1 MPAAVL
7 RRTVERAD
15 AFQRGSSIPRVL
27 VATVKKFGED
37 RAGQLAALIAYY
49 GFFSLFPLLLALV
62 TGVALVVDDPAVQRR
77 VLDAAL
83 GPFPVIGERIG
94 RNIRALP
101 AKGAALAIGLAGAV
115 WAGLGVVRAAQAAM
129 NRIWHVPVRRQPGL
143 VVAVLRGLVMLATLG
158 VFVLVASVLG
168 GGALAA
174 GGGEPWVRGA
184 AAAGSA
190 LMNLAV
196 FLVAFRILTVA
207 DVGWRDVLPGAAL
220 AAIGWTLLQATGGYL
235 VGRQLERAAP
245 TYGFFAVVIGAL
257 TWLSLGA
264 QLTLFAAE
272 LNVVLA
278 RGLSPRSLDP
288 EDLTEAD
295 RRALTALA
303 KVEERREEEDVDVR
317 FEEGDGRR
325 AAPGA
330 ARSGRGGDSI
340 PALLRAIATDAST
353 LVRKEIEL
361 ARQELAEGVRA
372 RAVGLA
378 LFGAA
383 AVAGLFLVLFL
394 GLAGA
399 AALALVL
406 PAWAAYALV
415 AATFA
420 VLAAGTALVGRR
432 ALRRTPLAARR
443 TRRTIEEDV
452 RWVRDRLRR

>member
-1 MPAAVL
+1 M
-7 RRTVERAD
+7 
-15 AFQRGSSIPRVL
+15 
-27 VATVKKFGED
+27 
-37 RAGQLAALIAYY
+37 
-49 GFFSLFPLLLALV
+49 
-62 TGVALVVDDPAVQRR
+62 
-77 VLDAAL
+77 
-83 GPFPVIGERIG
+83 
-94 RNIRALP
+94 
-101 AKGAALAIGLAGAV
+101 
-115 WAGLGVVRAAQAAM
+115 
-129 NRIWHVPVRRQPGL
+129 
-143 VVAVLRGLVMLATLG
+143 
-158 VFVLVASVLG
+158 
-168 GGALAA
+168 
-174 GGGEPWVRGA
+174 
-184 AAAGSA
+184 
-190 LMNLAV
+190 
-196 FLVAFRILTVA
+196 
-207 DVGWRDVLPGAAL
+207 
-220 AAIGWTLLQATGGYL
+220 
-235 VGRQLERAAP
+235 
-245 TYGFFAVVIGAL
+245 
-257 TWLSLGA
+257 
-264 QLTLFAAE
+264 
-272 LNVVLA
+272 
-278 RGLSPRSLDP
+278 
-288 EDLTEAD
+288 
-295 RRALTALA
+295 
-303 KVEERREEEDVDVR
+303 DVR